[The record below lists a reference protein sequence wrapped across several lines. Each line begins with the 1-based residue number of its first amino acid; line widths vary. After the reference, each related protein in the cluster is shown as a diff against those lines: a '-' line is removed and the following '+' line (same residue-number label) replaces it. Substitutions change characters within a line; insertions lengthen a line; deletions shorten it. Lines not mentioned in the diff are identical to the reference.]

1 MFCNRIKMDGLVN
14 GPPVP
19 PFSGWPGT
27 LGRCSSPGE
36 FRKEN
41 RGKGFTL
48 LEVLV
53 SLALLSLL
61 SAALYSTYFGLMK
74 ARESATAGMDSR
86 RDLRITLDLV
96 RKEIAS
102 AFFNPNNKRLHFIVE
117 DRDLF
122 GKPASTLML
131 TTISVPGGDHGPVSD
146 LVEVKYSPVEKEGK
160 LALTRQARD
169 VYLVSEPIPYPQMDE
184 LEGFLLECFDGR
196 QWIKSWN
203 TDLNGKL
210 PKAVRVTIW
219 FKEGEK
225 TVAFSTVSIPKVKGT

>member
-1 MFCNRIKMDGLVN
+1 MA
-14 GPPVP
+14 
-19 PFSGWPGT
+19 
-27 LGRCSSPGE
+27 
-36 FRKEN
+36 
-41 RGKGFTL
+41 
-48 LEVLV
+48 
-53 SLALLSLL
+53 LALLSLL

-74 ARESATAGMDSR
+74 ARESATAGMESR

-122 GKPASTLML
+122 GKPASTLTL
-131 TTISVPGGDHGPVSD
+131 TTISVLGGDRPVSD
-146 LVEVKYSPVEKEGK
+146 LSEVKYSPLEREGK
-160 LALTRQARD
+160 LSLTRQVRD
-169 VYLVSEPIPYPQMDE
+169 VYLVSRPIPYPQMDE

-225 TVAFSTVSIPKVKGT
+225 TAAFSTVSTPKVGGS